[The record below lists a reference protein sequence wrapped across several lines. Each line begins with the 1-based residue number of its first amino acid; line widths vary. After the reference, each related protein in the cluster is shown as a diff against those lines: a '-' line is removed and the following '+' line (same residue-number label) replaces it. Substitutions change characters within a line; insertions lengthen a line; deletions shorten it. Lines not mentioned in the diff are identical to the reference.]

1 MRPILIDTNAYAAF
15 MRGDPEIGRAITH
28 ADRLCLCI
36 TVLGELLGGFTAG
49 GREAK
54 NRAELARF
62 MDSPRVTRLP
72 MTDDTADRYAL
83 VYAGLRRR
91 GQPIPANDL
100 WIAANA
106 LEHGASVLTLDAHF
120 NQVEGLRV
128 GRRLEDFLP

>member
-15 MRGDPEIGRAITH
+15 MRGDPEIGRVITH

-49 GREAK
+49 GREAR

-62 MDSPRVTRLP
+62 MASPRVTRLP

-83 VYAGLRRR
+83 IYAGLRRR
-91 GQPIPANDL
+91 GQPILSNDFSF
-100 WIAANA
+100 W
-106 LEHGASVLTLDAHF
+106 SR
-120 NQVEGLRV
+120 RV
-128 GRRLEDFLP
+128 